1 MRAHKKRPPWPL
13 YSCAGCLGVALVL
26 VVFFPF
32 AFFVIPYYFLIFL
45 PQSIP
50 YGISDD
56 DKLVRNFQEQR
67 PALEAI
73 VATVRMDE
81 LTVAKLGFL
90 GLTVR
95 EQPELQ
101 DDGQLRRAM
110 RRARIQR
117 FEVISRRPLIV
128 ELVTDK
134 VPTGIDMQVHGYKYT
149 EDSDKRNRDFY
160 NDNNRLH
167 RNWYLFEYDL

>member
-1 MRAHKKRPPWPL
+1 MRVHRKRPPWLL

-26 VVFFPF
+26 IVFFPLV
-32 AFFVIPYYFLIFL
+32 FVVIVYSLLFL
-45 PQSIP
+45 PASIP
-50 YGISDD
+50 YGINDD
-56 DKLVRNFQEQR
+56 DKLMRNFQEQR

-73 VATVRMDE
+73 VSAVRMEE
-81 LTVAKLGFL
+81 LTVAELGFL

-101 DDGQLRRAM
+101 EDGQLRRAM

-128 ELVTDK
+128 ELVTDEA
-134 VPTGIDMQVHGYKYT
+134 PTVIDIHAHGYRYT
-149 EDSDKRNRDFY
+149 EDSDERNRDFY
-160 NDNNRLH
+160 NGNNRLH
-167 RNWYLFEYDL
+167 RNWYLFEHEL